1 MKKKLTKAIIILF
14 ILMVFFTILSRGIRN
29 YSYPRVKTAS
39 AEAGVITN
47 VSEAEGVVEGN
58 ETGVISAVNGITVAS
73 VYVTEGE
80 SIQKGSLLFQYSMDS
95 VTRQMEALQSE
106 KQILELQIQEA
117 GSAAA
122 SAREQE
128 EKNYNYAV
136 SELER
141 ITSQQ
146 NQIVKEA
153 EEEWKNR
160 LSTGADAAETEEAKA
175 QYESA
180 LQNREE
186 AVSQAQQ
193 QVDLASVSSAES
205 TSAQQL
211 EVSAQQKEEE
221 IDRMEQISEKDG
233 NVYSE
238 TEGIVQEI
246 QIQPGAAAGDAAM
259 TIMVG
264 SGSKS
269 VTASTDEETAAF
281 VNPGD
286 SVEMAGLSA
295 GSAEPM
301 EAAVAAKRQNAET
314 GVWEITVDVSPCDLT
329 IGEVVS
335 ISFLRSSENYMN
347 VLPRE
352 AVRRESGN
360 TYFVYV
366 VTEEESI
373 LGSVLSLE
381 KREVDV
387 LATDAIYAAVDGVS
401 SLERVVTDSDRRLS
415 DGCQVIISEE
425 GGEDS

>member
-221 IDRMEQISEKDG
+221 IDRLEQISEKDG

-286 SVEMAGLSA
+286 SVEVAGLSA

-301 EAAVAAKRQNAET
+301 EAAVAAKRQNVRYRFRQ
-314 GVWEITVDVSPCDLT
+314 G
-329 IGEVVS
+329 
-335 ISFLRSSENYMN
+335 SSTPSKMRFQT
-347 VLPRE
+347 PIKS
-352 AVRRESGN
+352 A
-360 TYFVYV
+360 
-366 VTEEESI
+366 
-373 LGSVLSLE
+373 
-381 KREVDV
+381 
-387 LATDAIYAAVDGVS
+387 
-401 SLERVVTDSDRRLS
+401 
-415 DGCQVIISEE
+415 Q
-425 GGEDS
+425 